1 MEVYYAGY
9 LPAETNNLLNL
20 AQKYDLIPTGGT
32 DYHGIDPA
40 SEMTIGGTDVPM
52 HFVEKLIALA
62 EQRVLKNLFSVKIGE
77 LMEFKFILL
86 AIGAYLLGSVPAA
99 YLAIKWSRGTDIRKV
114 GTGKVG
120 AANVLNA
127 GARNGCQFPSPLFDI
142 GKGVLVVFSPNT
154 DASGAALSGL
164 VGVFAVLGHD
174 WSIYL
179 KFKSGGRGVFVTL
192 GVITML
198 SWKLGLIALVGPY
211 LLFAPFKQVA
221 LGVFAVYV
229 TFPFLAYFFT
239 GTFGVEEKVAIAIG
253 LAILSAVG
261 LFVRIIG
268 RRTELSKNEP
278 MAKVIF
284 YRLLFDRDIADRKLW
299 NSRAIANQG

>member
-1 MEVYYAGY
+1 ME
-9 LPAETNNLLNL
+9 L
-20 AQKYDLIPTGGT
+20 
-32 DYHGIDPA
+32 
-40 SEMTIGGTDVPM
+40 
-52 HFVEKLIALA
+52 
-62 EQRVLKNLFSVKIGE
+62 
-77 LMEFKFILL
+77 KFISL

-120 AANVLNA
+120 ASNVLNA
-127 GARNGCQFPSPLFDI
+127 GPKWLTIPVAVFDI
-142 GKGVLVVFSPNT
+142 GKGVLVVFIAKLMHLEPLYQ
-154 DASGAALSGL
+154 AL
-164 VGVFAVLGHD
+164 VGVCAVLGHD

-221 LGVFAVYV
+221 LGVVAVYV
-229 TFPFLAYFFT
+229 TFPFLAYFFP
-239 GTFGVEEKVAIAIG
+239 GTFGVEQKVAIAIG

-268 RRTELSKNEP
+268 RRTELSKNMP
-278 MAKVIF
+278 MHKVIF

-299 NSRAIANQG
+299 NSRAIADQG

>member
-1 MEVYYAGY
+1 ME
-9 LPAETNNLLNL
+9 L
-20 AQKYDLIPTGGT
+20 
-32 DYHGIDPA
+32 
-40 SEMTIGGTDVPM
+40 
-52 HFVEKLIALA
+52 
-62 EQRVLKNLFSVKIGE
+62 
-77 LMEFKFILL
+77 KFILL

-120 AANVLNA
+120 ASNVLNA
-127 GARNGCQFPSPLFDI
+127 GPKWLTIPVAVFDI
-142 GKGVLVVFSPNT
+142 GKGVLVVLVAKLMHLEPLYQ
-154 DASGAALSGL
+154 AL
-164 VGVFAVLGHD
+164 VGVCAVLGHD

-221 LGVFAVYV
+221 LGVVAVYV
-229 TFPFLAYFFT
+229 TFPFLAYFFP
-239 GTFGVEEKVAIAIG
+239 GTFGVEQKVAIAIG
-253 LAILSAVG
+253 LAILSTVG

-268 RRTELSKNEP
+268 RRTELSKNMP
-278 MAKVIF
+278 MHKVIF

-299 NSRAIANQG
+299 NSRAIADQG

>member
-1 MEVYYAGY
+1 ME
-9 LPAETNNLLNL
+9 L
-20 AQKYDLIPTGGT
+20 
-32 DYHGIDPA
+32 
-40 SEMTIGGTDVPM
+40 
-52 HFVEKLIALA
+52 
-62 EQRVLKNLFSVKIGE
+62 
-77 LMEFKFILL
+77 KFILL

-120 AANVLNA
+120 ASNVLNA
-127 GARNGCQFPSPLFDI
+127 GPKWLTIPVAVFDI
-142 GKGVLVVFSPNT
+142 GKGVLVVLVAKLMHLEPLYQ
-154 DASGAALSGL
+154 AL
-164 VGVFAVLGHD
+164 VGVCAVLGHD

-221 LGVFAVYV
+221 LGVVAVYV
-229 TFPFLAYFFT
+229 TFPFLAYFFP
-239 GTFGVEEKVAIAIG
+239 GTFGVEQKVAIAIG

-268 RRTELSKNEP
+268 RRTELSKNVP
-278 MAKVIF
+278 IHKVIF

-299 NSRAIANQG
+299 NSRAIADQG

>member
-1 MEVYYAGY
+1 ME
-9 LPAETNNLLNL
+9 L
-20 AQKYDLIPTGGT
+20 
-32 DYHGIDPA
+32 
-40 SEMTIGGTDVPM
+40 
-52 HFVEKLIALA
+52 
-62 EQRVLKNLFSVKIGE
+62 
-77 LMEFKFILL
+77 KFIFL

-120 AANVLNA
+120 ASNVLNA
-127 GARNGCQFPSPLFDI
+127 GPKWLTIPVAVFDI
-142 GKGVLVVFSPNT
+142 GKGVLVVLVAKLMHLEPLYQ
-154 DASGAALSGL
+154 AL
-164 VGVFAVLGHD
+164 VGVCAVLGHD

-221 LGVFAVYV
+221 LGVVAVYV
-229 TFPFLAYFFT
+229 TFPFLAYFFP
-239 GTFGVEEKVAIAIG
+239 GTFGVEQKVAIAIG

-261 LFVRIIG
+261 LFVRVIG
-268 RRTELSKNEP
+268 RRTELSKNVP
-278 MAKVIF
+278 IHKVIF

-299 NSRAIANQG
+299 NSRAIADQG

>member
-1 MEVYYAGY
+1 ME
-9 LPAETNNLLNL
+9 L
-20 AQKYDLIPTGGT
+20 
-32 DYHGIDPA
+32 
-40 SEMTIGGTDVPM
+40 
-52 HFVEKLIALA
+52 
-62 EQRVLKNLFSVKIGE
+62 
-77 LMEFKFILL
+77 KFILL

-120 AANVLNA
+120 ASNVLNA
-127 GARNGCQFPSPLFDI
+127 GPKWLTIPVAVFDI
-142 GKGVLVVFSPNT
+142 GKGVLVVFIAKLMHLEPLYQ
-154 DASGAALSGL
+154 AL
-164 VGVFAVLGHD
+164 VGVCAVLGHD

-221 LGVFAVYV
+221 LGVVAVYV
-229 TFPFLAYFFT
+229 TFPFLAYFFP
-239 GTFGVEEKVAIAIG
+239 GTFGVEQKVAIAIG
-253 LAILSAVG
+253 LAILSTVG

-268 RRTELSKNEP
+268 RRTELSKNMP
-278 MAKVIF
+278 MHKVIF
-284 YRLLFDRDIADRKLW
+284 YRLLLDRDIADRKLW
-299 NSRAIANQG
+299 NSRAIADQG

>member
-1 MEVYYAGY
+1 ME
-9 LPAETNNLLNL
+9 L
-20 AQKYDLIPTGGT
+20 
-32 DYHGIDPA
+32 
-40 SEMTIGGTDVPM
+40 
-52 HFVEKLIALA
+52 
-62 EQRVLKNLFSVKIGE
+62 
-77 LMEFKFILL
+77 KFILL

-120 AANVLNA
+120 ASNVLNA
-127 GARNGCQFPSPLFDI
+127 GPKWLTIPVAVFDI
-142 GKGVLVVFSPNT
+142 GKGVLVVLVAKLMHLEPLYQ
-154 DASGAALSGL
+154 AL
-164 VGVFAVLGHD
+164 VGVCAVLGHD

-221 LGVFAVYV
+221 LGVVAVYV
-229 TFPFLAYFFT
+229 TFPFLAYFFP
-239 GTFGVEEKVAIAIG
+239 GTFGVEQKVAIAIG

-261 LFVRIIG
+261 LFVRVIG
-268 RRTELSKNEP
+268 RRTELSKNVP
-278 MAKVIF
+278 MHKVIF

-299 NSRAIANQG
+299 NSRAIADQG

>member
-1 MEVYYAGY
+1 ME
-9 LPAETNNLLNL
+9 L
-20 AQKYDLIPTGGT
+20 
-32 DYHGIDPA
+32 
-40 SEMTIGGTDVPM
+40 
-52 HFVEKLIALA
+52 
-62 EQRVLKNLFSVKIGE
+62 
-77 LMEFKFILL
+77 KFILL

-120 AANVLNA
+120 ASNVLNA
-127 GARNGCQFPSPLFDI
+127 GPKWLTIPVAVFDI
-142 GKGVLVVFSPNT
+142 GKGVLVVFIAKLMHLEPLYQ
-154 DASGAALSGL
+154 AL
-164 VGVFAVLGHD
+164 VGVCAVLGQD
-174 WSIYL
+174 LSIYL

-221 LGVFAVYV
+221 LGVVAVYV
-229 TFPFLAYFFT
+229 TFPFLAYFFP
-239 GTFGVEEKVAIAIG
+239 GTFGVEQKVAIAIG
-253 LAILSAVG
+253 LAILSTVG

-268 RRTELSKNEP
+268 RRTELSKNMP
-278 MAKVIF
+278 MHKVIF

-299 NSRAIANQG
+299 NSRAIADQG

>member
-1 MEVYYAGY
+1 ME
-9 LPAETNNLLNL
+9 L
-20 AQKYDLIPTGGT
+20 
-32 DYHGIDPA
+32 
-40 SEMTIGGTDVPM
+40 
-52 HFVEKLIALA
+52 
-62 EQRVLKNLFSVKIGE
+62 
-77 LMEFKFILL
+77 KFIFL

-120 AANVLNA
+120 ASNVLNA
-127 GARNGCQFPSPLFDI
+127 GPKWLTIPVAVFDI
-142 GKGVLVVFSPNT
+142 GKGVLVVLVAKLMHLEPLYQ
-154 DASGAALSGL
+154 AL
-164 VGVFAVLGHD
+164 VGVCAVLGHD

-221 LGVFAVYV
+221 LGVVAVYV
-229 TFPFLAYFFT
+229 TFPFLAYFFP
-239 GTFGVEEKVAIAIG
+239 GTFGVEQKVAIAIG

-268 RRTELSKNEP
+268 RRTELSKNVP
-278 MAKVIF
+278 IHKVIF

-299 NSRAIANQG
+299 NSRAIADQG

>member
-1 MEVYYAGY
+1 ME
-9 LPAETNNLLNL
+9 L
-20 AQKYDLIPTGGT
+20 
-32 DYHGIDPA
+32 
-40 SEMTIGGTDVPM
+40 
-52 HFVEKLIALA
+52 
-62 EQRVLKNLFSVKIGE
+62 
-77 LMEFKFILL
+77 KFILL

-120 AANVLNA
+120 ASNVLNA
-127 GARNGCQFPSPLFDI
+127 GPKWLSIPVAVFDI
-142 GKGVLVVFSPNT
+142 GKGVLVVFLARYVLHLEPIYQ
-154 DASGAALSGL
+154 AL
-164 VGVFAVLGHD
+164 VGVCAVLGHD

-239 GTFGVEEKVAIAIG
+239 GTFGVEEKIAIAIG
-253 LAILSAVG
+253 LAVLSAVG
-261 LFVRIIG
+261 LLVRIIG
-268 RRTELSKNEP
+268 RRTELSKNVP
-278 MAKVIF
+278 MPKVIL

>member
-1 MEVYYAGY
+1 ME
-9 LPAETNNLLNL
+9 L
-20 AQKYDLIPTGGT
+20 
-32 DYHGIDPA
+32 
-40 SEMTIGGTDVPM
+40 
-52 HFVEKLIALA
+52 
-62 EQRVLKNLFSVKIGE
+62 
-77 LMEFKFILL
+77 KFIFL

-120 AANVLNA
+120 ASNVLNA
-127 GARNGCQFPSPLFDI
+127 GPKWLTIPVAVFDI
-142 GKGVLVVFSPNT
+142 GKGVLVVLVAKLMHLEPLYQ
-154 DASGAALSGL
+154 AL
-164 VGVFAVLGHD
+164 VGVCAVLGHD

-221 LGVFAVYV
+221 LGVVAVYV
-229 TFPFLAYFFT
+229 TFPFLAYFFP
-239 GTFGVEEKVAIAIG
+239 GTFGVEQKVAIAIG

-261 LFVRIIG
+261 LFVRVIG
-268 RRTELSKNEP
+268 RRTELSKNVP
-278 MAKVIF
+278 MHKVIF

-299 NSRAIANQG
+299 NSRAIADQG

>member
-1 MEVYYAGY
+1 ME
-9 LPAETNNLLNL
+9 L
-20 AQKYDLIPTGGT
+20 
-32 DYHGIDPA
+32 
-40 SEMTIGGTDVPM
+40 
-52 HFVEKLIALA
+52 
-62 EQRVLKNLFSVKIGE
+62 
-77 LMEFKFILL
+77 KFILL

-127 GARNGCQFPSPLFDI
+127 GGPKWLTIPVAIFDI
-142 GKGVLVVFSPNT
+142 GKGVLVVFLARYVLHLEPLYQ
-154 DASGAALSGL
+154 AL
-164 VGVFAVLGHD
+164 VGVCAVLGHD

-221 LGVFAVYV
+221 LGVVAVYA
-229 TFPFLAYFFT
+229 TFPFLAYFFP
-239 GTFGVEEKVAIAIG
+239 GPFGVEEKVAIAIG

-261 LFVRIIG
+261 LLVRIIG

-284 YRLLFDRDIADRKLW
+284 YRLLFDRDIANRKLW

>member
-1 MEVYYAGY
+1 ME
-9 LPAETNNLLNL
+9 L
-20 AQKYDLIPTGGT
+20 
-32 DYHGIDPA
+32 
-40 SEMTIGGTDVPM
+40 
-52 HFVEKLIALA
+52 
-62 EQRVLKNLFSVKIGE
+62 
-77 LMEFKFILL
+77 KFILL

-120 AANVLNA
+120 ASNVLNA
-127 GARNGCQFPSPLFDI
+127 GPKWLTIPVAVFDI
-142 GKGVLVVFSPNT
+142 GKGVLVVFIAKLMHLEPLYQ
-154 DASGAALSGL
+154 AL
-164 VGVFAVLGHD
+164 VGVCAVLGHD

-221 LGVFAVYV
+221 LGVVAVYV
-229 TFPFLAYFFT
+229 TFPFLAYFFP
-239 GTFGVEEKVAIAIG
+239 GTFGVEQKVAIAIG
-253 LAILSAVG
+253 LAILSTVG

-268 RRTELSKNEP
+268 RRTELSKNMP
-278 MAKVIF
+278 MHKVIF

-299 NSRAIANQG
+299 NSRAIADQG

>member
-1 MEVYYAGY
+1 ME
-9 LPAETNNLLNL
+9 L
-20 AQKYDLIPTGGT
+20 
-32 DYHGIDPA
+32 
-40 SEMTIGGTDVPM
+40 
-52 HFVEKLIALA
+52 
-62 EQRVLKNLFSVKIGE
+62 
-77 LMEFKFILL
+77 KFISL

-120 AANVLNA
+120 ASNVLNA
-127 GARNGCQFPSPLFDI
+127 GPKWLTIPVAVFDI
-142 GKGVLVVFSPNT
+142 GKGVLVVLVAKLMHLEPLYQ
-154 DASGAALSGL
+154 AL
-164 VGVFAVLGHD
+164 VGVCAVLGHD

-221 LGVFAVYV
+221 LGVVAVYV
-229 TFPFLAYFFT
+229 TFPFLAYFFP
-239 GTFGVEEKVAIAIG
+239 GTFGVEQKVAIAIG

-268 RRTELSKNEP
+268 RRTELSKNVP
-278 MAKVIF
+278 IHKVIF

-299 NSRAIANQG
+299 NSRAIADQG